1 MATPVE
7 LDTTIYAVDVTLV
20 VIVATI

>member
-7 LDTTIYAVDVTLV
+7 LDTTIYAVDVALA